1 MKQDKILYTHGKI
14 INIYIVYELTGSN
27 SDDNEPTVRNSL
39 FGAVTLTKNIDID
52 KNQYS
57 GYGILDLIEE
67 EVFISSWLI
76 W

>member
-1 MKQDKILYTHGKI
+1 MKQDKILYTHGEI

-57 GYGILDLIEE
+57 GYGIG
-67 EVFISSWLI
+67 FNRRGSFHF
-76 W
+76 

>member
-1 MKQDKILYTHGKI
+1 MKQDKILYTHGEI

-57 GYGILDLIEE
+57 VYGILDLIEE

>member
-1 MKQDKILYTHGKI
+1 MKQDKILYTHGEI

-27 SDDNEPTVRNSL
+27 SADNEPTVRNSL

-67 EVFISSWLI
+67 EVFISS
-76 W
+76 

>member
-1 MKQDKILYTHGKI
+1 MNQDKILYTHGKI

-39 FGAVTLTKNIDID
+39 FGAVTFTKNIDID

-57 GYGILDLIEE
+57 GYGIG
-67 EVFISSWLI
+67 FNRRGSFHF
-76 W
+76 

>member
-1 MKQDKILYTHGKI
+1 MKQDKILYTHGEI
-14 INIYIVYELTGSN
+14 INIYIVYELNGSN

-67 EVFISSWLI
+67 EVFISS
-76 W
+76 

>member
-1 MKQDKILYTHGKI
+1 MKQDKILYTHGEI

-27 SDDNEPTVRNSL
+27 SDDNEPTARNSL

-67 EVFISSWLI
+67 EVFISS
-76 W
+76 

>member
-1 MKQDKILYTHGKI
+1 MKQDKILYTHGEI

>member
-27 SDDNEPTVRNSL
+27 SDDNKPTVRNSL
-39 FGAVTLTKNIDID
+39 LGAVTLTKNIDTD

-57 GYGILDLIEE
+57 GYGIG
-67 EVFISSWLI
+67 FNRRGSFHF
-76 W
+76 

>member
-1 MKQDKILYTHGKI
+1 MKQDKILYTHGEI

-39 FGAVTLTKNIDID
+39 FGAVTFTKNIDID

-57 GYGILDLIEE
+57 GYGIG
-67 EVFISSWLI
+67 FNRRGSFHF
-76 W
+76 

>member
-1 MKQDKILYTHGKI
+1 MKQDKILYTHGEI

-27 SDDNEPTVRNSL
+27 SVDNEPTVRNSL

>member
-39 FGAVTLTKNIDID
+39 FGAVTFIKNIDID

-57 GYGILDLIEE
+57 GYGIG
-67 EVFISSWLI
+67 FNRRGSFHF
-76 W
+76 

>member
-1 MKQDKILYTHGKI
+1 MKQDKILHTHGEI

-67 EVFISSWLI
+67 EVFISS
-76 W
+76 

>member
-1 MKQDKILYTHGKI
+1 MKQDKILYTHGK

-57 GYGILDLIEE
+57 GYGTG
-67 EVFISSWLI
+67 FNRRGSFHF
-76 W
+76 

>member
-1 MKQDKILYTHGKI
+1 MKQDKILYTHGEI

-67 EVFISSWLI
+67 EVFISS
-76 W
+76 